1 MLLWRV
7 DYDSEP
13 AYYRIFGHHVGF
25 ISCQSTHRALKRLV
39 PWLLNFYFLGL
50 FPPETAFF
58 SYNRDV
64 VPKTHCDGCCELFWR
79 YFYWRWRDWF
89 GDTWTN
95 IVMELLLM
103 DLFSNAPS
111 SHNLLIDPAFP
122 GEKVSKAGP
131 PPPPLPLGPK
141 QCDIVHQAAT
151 FETLSHW
158 IMLWVLFGSH
168 I

>member
-13 AYYRIFGHHVGF
+13 AYCKIFGHHVGY
-25 ISCQSTHRALKRLV
+25 ILPIHTQSTQTFSPLVTKFLLFRLISSRNGV
-39 PWLLNFYFLGL
+39 
-50 FPPETAFF
+50 F

-64 VPKTHCDGCCELFWR
+64 VPKNHWDLCCGLFWR

-103 DLFSNAPS
+103 DLFSNAS
-111 SHNLLIDPAFP
+111 RHTTCWSILLFP
-122 GEKVSKAGP
+122 VKKCQKQV
-131 PPPPLPLGPK
+131 PLPPHSPLVPSN
-141 QCDIVHQAAT
+141 V
-151 FETLSHW
+151 TLSTRLQPLRLCHTE
-158 IMLWVLFGSH
+158 
-168 I
+168 